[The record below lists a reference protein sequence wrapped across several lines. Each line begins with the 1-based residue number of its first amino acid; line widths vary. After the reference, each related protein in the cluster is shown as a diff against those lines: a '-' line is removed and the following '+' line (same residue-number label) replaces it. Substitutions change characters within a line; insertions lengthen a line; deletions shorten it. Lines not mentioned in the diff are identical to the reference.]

1 MAAET
6 TPTVEKTAVATDE
19 ITTVV
24 VEETT
29 IPKYEPTVA
38 TGETTVVIE
47 ETTQELVPR
56 MATRCGRTY
65 GLGGYTVVTGE
76 IPDSSGYNQYGP
88 CTYTI
93 YYYGDG
99 SSYGIYTDN
108 RGTQHVQTYFDGSHR
123 NSWWG

>member
-38 TGETTVVIE
+38 TEEPAGVTE

-56 MATRCGRTY
+56 MATRCCGDTY
-65 GLGGYTVVTGE
+65 GTYAWPSIDSALAHYNMPASSVHGCDVTYNG
-76 IPDSSGYNQYGP
+76 IHYSCYVQMDSFR
-88 CTYTI
+88 I
-93 YYYGDG
+93 YV
-99 SSYGIYTDN
+99 
-108 RGTQHVQTYFDGSHR
+108 RLA
-123 NSWWG
+123 